1 MTNMRRGFTMIELI
15 FVIVIIGILAA
26 VAIPKLAATR
36 GDAEAAKIANNLA
49 TCVND
54 AGAAYLKSEQFG
66 SAKNTMTASASCDK
80 GILNGQAVA
89 CYKFTVDDGNGTL
102 SITEAGSGKACNLAH
117 GLSEKNDLSKSSGA
131 AVHQF

>member
-36 GDAEAAKIANNLA
+36 GDAEGAKLANNLA

-54 AGAAYLKSEQFG
+54 AGAAYLKDEKFNAATPG
-66 SAKNTMTASASCDK
+66 TMTESAACTK
-80 GILNGQAVA
+80 GITSAAGA
-89 CYKFTVDDGNGTL
+89 CYTFTVDDANGTL
-102 SITEAGSGKACNLAH
+102 SITEGGTDKACTLAH
-117 GLSEKNDLSKSSGA
+117 GLSEKNDLSKSGVV

>member
-1 MTNMRRGFTMIELI
+1 MRRGFTMIELI

-54 AGAAYLKSEQFG
+54 AGAAYLKDEQFTKG
-66 SAKNTMTASASCDK
+66 SANTMTSSASCDK
-80 GILNGQAVA
+80 GILNGQSVA
-89 CYKFTVDDGNGTL
+89 CYTFTVSDGNGTL
-102 SITEAGSGKACNLAH
+102 SVTEAGSGKACTLAH